1 MKNQKQNN
9 KKDDFEIITKSQK
22 RDQKKRNK
30 TKMKV
35 QGASVKKLQKLLYL

>member
-1 MKNQKQNN
+1 MKNPKQNKTN
-9 KKDDFEIITKSQK
+9 DANEIITKGQK
-22 RDQKKRNK
+22 REQKKRNK